1 MNSTVRT
8 VIAILAGLAAIFLA
22 GLILFPLVKMVVQKY
37 FIIFESGY
45 SLNKLIVDT
54 TFFSW
59 VAVSGFAGGLV
70 AARLAASKN
79 ILHALIT
86 GVAALAGILL
96 FTLFSKWGDAWNGLL
111 AGVGLLLFS
120 LIGGLIQ
127 QKIALSK
134 YETI

>member
-8 VIAILAGLAAIFLA
+8 ILSVIAGLAAIFLA
-22 GLILFPLVKMVVQKY
+22 GLILFPLVKMVVQRY
-37 FIIFESGY
+37 FSIVESGY

-54 TFFSW
+54 TFFAW
-59 VAVSGFAGGLV
+59 IALAGFAGGFV
-70 AARLAASKN
+70 AALLAASKN

-86 GVAALAGILL
+86 GVTALAGILL
-96 FTLFSKWGDAWNGLL
+96 FTLFSKSGDTGNGLL
-111 AGVGLLLFS
+111 GGVGLLLFC

>member
-1 MNSTVRT
+1 
-8 VIAILAGLAAIFLA
+8 
-22 GLILFPLVKMVVQKY
+22 MVVQKY
-37 FIIFESGY
+37 FLIFESGY

-54 TFFSW
+54 TFFAW
-59 VAVSGFAGGLV
+59 IAMAGFAGGFV
-70 AARLAASKN
+70 AALLAPSKN
-79 ILHALIT
+79 ILCALMT

-96 FTLFSKWGDAWNGLL
+96 FTLFSKNGDTWNALL
-111 AGVGLLLFS
+111 GGVGLLLFS

>member
-8 VIAILAGLAAIFLA
+8 VVAIIAGLAAMFLA

-37 FIIFESGY
+37 FLIVESGY

-54 TFFSW
+54 TFFAW
-59 VAVSGFAGGLV
+59 IAVAGFAGGFV
-70 AARLAASKN
+70 AALLAASKN

-86 GVAALAGILL
+86 GITALVGILL
-96 FTLFSKWGDAWNGLL
+96 FTLFSKFGDSWNGLL
-111 AGVGLLLFS
+111 GGVGLLLFS